1 MNRKHLPLHPL
12 AAALALTLTAPAH
25 AGIAADAGDPHREA
39 IRLDALIVT
48 ATPLQQS
55 VEDLA
60 RPAEVLAG
68 EALDAHKSNSLGETL
83 SRLTGV
89 QSSAFGPGVGRPV
102 IRGLDGARVQVLAN
116 GLPALDASTVSA
128 DHANSI
134 EPFLAD
140 QIEVLKGPATLLYG
154 SGAIGGAVNVV
165 DGRIPQRVPDTD
177 SGLSGRAELRG
188 NTVSDERTGMLRL
201 DGGGGNFA
209 FNASLLSRETDDFRI
224 PVPAE
229 AGHHFDDG
237 HGHGERLE
245 NSAIRTKAASF
256 GASLIGERGFIGASY
271 SFFDTLYGVP
281 GHAHGHDDDHDD
293 HDHDH
298 DHHDEHEEDVRIDLR
313 QKRVDVRGALYQPF
327 AGHESLS
334 FRLAR
339 NDYEHVELEDDE
351 IGTVFANKGTEGRI
365 EAVHAELGG
374 WRGAYGLQYG
384 RRDFSAEGEEAFV
397 PPSLSRDLGLFL
409 LEERDFGA
417 FKLELGGRLDRV
429 KIDAEDE
436 PTAKFDTA
444 SFSLAGKWRAGED
457 LHVLFGLDRAER
469 APTAEELY
477 SDGPHLAT
485 RSFEIGDEDLDTEVA
500 NRIELGLHWHHG
512 RFDAKASAYHTR
524 FSDFIYLADTGEE
537 EDHLPVRQ
545 WTQADA
551 RFNGIE
557 AEATVRLAENAQG
570 TWDLRLF
577 GDAVRGRLR
586 DGGGDLPRIPAARLG
601 ADLRWEL
608 GGWRASLGAVRH
620 ARQDRVAD
628 FEDASA
634 GYTLVDAHLAYH
646 WDVGNV
652 GWEVFLDGTNLTD
665 REARPHTSL
674 LKDLAPLP
682 GRAIAFGIR
691 ALF

>member
-1 MNRKHLPLHPL
+1 MNLSTPALHPL
-12 AAALALTLTAPAH
+12 AAALTLVFATAAH
-25 AGIAADAGDPHREA
+25 ADTGDSGSDPHREA
-39 IRLDALIVT
+39 KRLDALVVT
-48 ATPLQQS
+48 ATPLRQS

-68 EALDAHKSNSLGETL
+68 EALDARKANSLGDTL
-83 SRLTGV
+83 SSLPGV
-89 QSSAFGPGVGRPV
+89 QSSGFGPGVGRPV

-165 DGRIPQRVPDTD
+165 DGRIPERLPDSD
-177 SGLSGRAELRG
+177 SGLGGRAELRG
-188 NTVSDERTGMLRL
+188 NTASDERTGMARL
-201 DGGGGNFA
+201 DGGGGRFA
-209 FNASLLSRETDDFRI
+209 FNASMLSRETDDIDI

-229 AGHHFDDG
+229 AGHDFDDG
-237 HGHGERLE
+237 HGHGGRLE
-245 NSAIRTKAASF
+245 NSAIRTKAGSV
-256 GASLIGERGFIGASY
+256 GASYIGERGFVGASY
-271 SFFDTLYGVP
+271 GLFDTLYGVP
-281 GHAHGHDDDHDD
+281 GHAHEEDAGDEDSHDGHG
-293 HDHDH
+293 
-298 DHHDEHEEDVRIDLR
+298 DEHDEDVRIDLR
-313 QKRVDVRGALYQPF
+313 QQRIDVRGALYRPF

-339 NDYEHVELEDDE
+339 NDYEHIELEGDE
-351 IGTVFANKGTEGRI
+351 IGTVFANEGLEGRL
-365 EAVHAELGG
+365 EAVHSAIGG

-397 PPSLSRDLGLFL
+397 PPSLARDLGLFL
-409 LEERDFGA
+409 LEEKDFGA
-417 FKLELGGRLDRV
+417 LKLELGARLDRV
-429 KIDAEDE
+429 EIDARDE
-436 PTAKFDTA
+436 ATARFDTA
-444 SFSLAGKWRAGED
+444 SFSLAGRWQANED
-457 LHVLFGLDRAER
+457 LHFTLGLDRAER
-469 APTAEELY
+469 APTSEELF
-477 SDGPHLAT
+477 SDGPHVAT
-485 RSFEIGDEDLDTEVA
+485 RGFEIGDAGLDTEKA

-512 RFDAKASAYHTR
+512 RFDARASAYHAR
-524 FSDFIYLADTGEE
+524 YGDFIYLAGTGEE

-551 RFNGIE
+551 RFDGIE
-557 AEATVRLAENAQG
+557 AEATLRLADDAHG
-570 TWDLRLF
+570 AWDLRLF
-577 GDAVRGRLR
+577 GDAVRGTLR

-601 ADLRWEL
+601 ADLSWER

-620 ARQDRVAD
+620 ARQDRVAE
-628 FEDASA
+628 FEDASP
-634 GYTLVDAHLAYH
+634 GYTLVDAHVAYH
-646 WDVGNV
+646 WDVDNV

-682 GRAIAFGIR
+682 GRGVAFGVR
-691 ALF
+691 AVF